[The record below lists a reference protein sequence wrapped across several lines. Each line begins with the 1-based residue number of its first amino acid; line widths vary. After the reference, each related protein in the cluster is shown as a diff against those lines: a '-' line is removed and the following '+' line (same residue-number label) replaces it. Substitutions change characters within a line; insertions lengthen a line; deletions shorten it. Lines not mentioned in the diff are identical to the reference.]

1 MTYMCLL
8 YIIYHYRREAAKIFE
23 FLCPKMHQNAGF
35 LSLSSKISLCTRAK
49 TDLISFV
56 RVPFGLHSAKKTL
69 GVARISARGAPKHQK
84 FAKVPLQKKSTFI
97 KMSCR

>member
-8 YIIYHYRREAAKIFE
+8 YIIYLYRREAAKIFE

-49 TDLISFV
+49 TDLISF
-56 RVPFGLHSAKKTL
+56 AQCKTKTL
-69 GVARISARGAPKHQK
+69 SEIHR
-84 FAKVPLQKKSTFI
+84 
-97 KMSCR
+97 

>member
-8 YIIYHYRREAAKIFE
+8 YIIYLYRREAAKIFE

-49 TDLISFV
+49 TDLISFA
-56 RVPFGLHSAKKTL
+56 RDPFGLHSAKKTL
-69 GVARISARGAPKHQK
+69 IAIMQ
-84 FAKVPLQKKSTFI
+84 L
-97 KMSCR
+97 